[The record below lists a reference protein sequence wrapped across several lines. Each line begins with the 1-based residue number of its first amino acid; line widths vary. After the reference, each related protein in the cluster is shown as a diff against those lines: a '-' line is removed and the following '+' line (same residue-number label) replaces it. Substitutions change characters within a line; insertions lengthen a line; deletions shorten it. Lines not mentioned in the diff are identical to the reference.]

1 MVIAGLKKFL
11 MLFWDKSIKGVFG
24 TLEWGMGM
32 KNPFPFLFLM
42 DLLNL
47 DLL

>member
-1 MVIAGLKKFL
+1 MVIAGLKKFEFF
-11 MLFWDKSIKGVFG
+11 FWDKSIKGVFS

-32 KNPFPFLFLM
+32 KNPFPFLFIM
-42 DLLNL
+42 DLPNL